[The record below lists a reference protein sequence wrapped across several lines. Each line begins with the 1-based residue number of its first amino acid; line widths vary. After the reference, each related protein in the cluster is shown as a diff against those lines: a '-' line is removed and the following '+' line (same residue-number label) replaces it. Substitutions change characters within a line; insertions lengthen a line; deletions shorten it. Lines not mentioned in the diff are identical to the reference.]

1 MENMEL
7 DFTIPVLGEAAVKSP
22 IRLSRE
28 KYDYVANYVG
38 EDEYIIYD
46 IESRPDAPARRFGRS
61 ELLEKA
67 GPRERIY
74 FDPGNVRAGIVTC
87 GGLCPGLN
95 NVIRAIVMCLWYR
108 YGVRCICGFRSGF
121 RGLIERF
128 GLPVMELRPEN
139 VVDIHRKGGTVLG
152 SSRGYGKCVGE
163 IVDTLE
169 RKQMNML
176 FTIGGDGT
184 QNAAL
189 GICEEIRGRGLNIAV
204 VGIPKTID
212 NDLSFVQRSFGFET
226 AVSKAAEAVAG
237 AHVEAEGAINGI
249 GIVKVMGRQSGFIA
263 AHTALAVEDVNYVL
277 IPEVPFELG
286 GEKGLLRFLESRLE
300 RRGHAVILIA
310 EGAGSQLFESDGAE
324 SADVGI
330 FIKEVIAAYFEEKNI
345 EVDLKYIDPS
355 YIVRSLAANASDS
368 IYCALLGTNAVH
380 AAMAGRTEMLISL
393 LHDHFVHV
401 PIRMAVSR
409 RNNVDPDGDL
419 WRSVLESTG
428 QPPLMKN

>member
-7 DFTIPVLGEAAVKSP
+7 DFTVPVLGEPAIKSP

-28 KYDYVANYVG
+28 KYDYLANYVG
-38 EDEYIIYD
+38 DDEYIIYD
-46 IESRPDAPARRFGRS
+46 IETAPDAPARTFGRS

-67 GPRERIY
+67 GPREKIY
-74 FDPGNVRAGIVTC
+74 FDPANVRAGIVTC

-95 NVIRAIVMCLWYR
+95 DVIRAIVMCLWYR
-108 YGVRCICGFRSGF
+108 YGVTSICGFRSGF

-128 GLPVMELRPEN
+128 GLPVMDLRPEN
-139 VVDIHRKGGTVLG
+139 VLDIHRKGGTVLG
-152 SSRGYGKCVGE
+152 SSRGCGDCIGE

-169 RKQMNML
+169 RMQINVL

-184 QNAAL
+184 QSATL
-189 GICEEIRGRGLNIAV
+189 GICEEIGRRGLKIAV
-204 VGIPKTID
+204 VGVPKTID

-263 AHTALAVEDVNYVL
+263 AHTALAVRDVNYVL

-286 GEKGLLRFLESRLE
+286 GENGLLRFLERRLE

-310 EGAGSQLFESDGAE
+310 EGAGGNLFESG
-324 SADVGI
+324 SAKSEDIGI
-330 FIKEVIAAYFEEKNI
+330 FIKEVITAYFEEKNI
-345 EVDLKYIDPS
+345 EVNLKYIDPS
-355 YIVRSLAANASDS
+355 YIIRSLPANASDS

-380 AAMAGRTEMLISL
+380 AAMAGRTEMIISL

-409 RNNVDPDGDL
+409 RNNVNPDGPL